1 MLSRCPAMENF
12 CFCVNRIIKI
22 CFYFTLSLL
31 LNFDSQAQ
39 SKSSEIIT
47 DRPLISKSV
56 FLVPVNDIQFE
67 FGFEYQRQK
76 IYKNNFTEEHE
87 NLILGNTQIRHGL
100 SEVVELRIGA
110 EYFTGRV
117 LNSGIE
123 NISKGIRGV
132 FVGSKVQLRKNQDII
147 SDAALIINVNLPNGN
162 VNLRPKEMEPGFIV
176 AVSQN
181 LGKGNLVCANIG
193 GQRNSTIGKFEYIF
207 AAFLIYKVV
216 ERTVLFLE
224 FYDKTEKYFLKNPI
238 TDLGLTYLLKNNLQV
253 DFSIGG
259 LLFSEQKNIYGKI
272 GFSIRFP
279 D

>member
-1 MLSRCPAMENF
+1 M
-12 CFCVNRIIKI
+12 NRIIII
-22 CFYFTLSLL
+22 CFYFTISLL
-31 LNFDSQAQ
+31 WNFNSLAQ

-47 DRPLISKSV
+47 DRPLISKSA

-110 EYFTGRV
+110 EYFSGRV

-123 NISKGIRGV
+123 SISKGIRGV
-132 FVGSKVQLRKNQDII
+132 FVGSKIQLRKNQDII

-162 VNLRPKEMEPGFIV
+162 VNLRPREMEPGFII

-181 LGKGNLVCANIG
+181 FGNGNLLCANFG
-193 GQRNSTIGKFEYIF
+193 GQRNSTIGKYEYIF
-207 AAFLIYKVV
+207 AAFIKYKVV

-224 FYDKTEKYFLKNPI
+224 YYDKTEKYFLKNPI
-238 TDLGLTYLLKNNLQV
+238 TGLGLTYLLKNNLQV

-259 LLFSEQKNIYGKI
+259 LLFGEQKNIYGKI